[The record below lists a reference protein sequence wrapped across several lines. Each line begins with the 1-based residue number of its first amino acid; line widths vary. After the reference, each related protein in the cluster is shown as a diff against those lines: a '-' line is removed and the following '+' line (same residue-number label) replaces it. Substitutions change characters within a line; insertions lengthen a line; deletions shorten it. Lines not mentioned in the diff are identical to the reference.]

1 MEEIGKGCKRGAGNS
16 RCNEFSLSHDLMW
29 LAVICFSLWPGLP
42 DGSMSPF
49 PTFGPEWFKIP
60 ASNPLSKH
68 MPPPLTLP
76 GAGPTTR
83 STHHIQP
90 GRPPVPCA
98 PCILTPMAPMAPMA
112 WSPPRT
118 SLAPLAPLAPLPPST
133 PMMVRRVVTVSP
145 LKMPPPT
152 FVSGAVP
159 APPVYGMPVT
169 RTVRYAGRDWG
180 NQQWVRMA
188 TAVGVVCECS

>member
-1 MEEIGKGCKRGAGNS
+1 MLTNSMHGRDRKGCKRGAGNS
-16 RCNEFSLSHDLMW
+16 RCNEFSLSHGLMW

-42 DGSMSPF
+42 DGSMSPL

-76 GAGPTTR
+76 QPVPTTR
-83 STHHIQP
+83 
-90 GRPPVPCA
+90 RPVPPT
-98 PCILTPMAPMAPMA
+98 PCVLAPMAPMAPMA
-112 WSPPRT
+112 WCPPRT
-118 SLAPLAPLAPLPPST
+118 SLAPLAPLPPS
-133 PMMVRRVVTVSP
+133 PMMPPRVTFSP
-145 LKMPPPT
+145 VKVLPPT

-169 RTVRYAGRDWG
+169 RTVRYAGWDWG
-180 NQQWVRMA
+180 NQPWVRMA
-188 TAVGVVCECS
+188 TAVGIAHEFS

>member
-16 RCNEFSLSHDLMW
+16 RCNEFSLSHGLMW

-42 DGSMSPF
+42 DGSMSPL
-49 PTFGPEWFKIP
+49 PTFGFGMVQMIP

-83 STHHIQP
+83 
-90 GRPPVPCA
+90 RPMPA
-98 PCILTPMAPMAPMA
+98 TPSMLAPMAPMA

-118 SLAPLAPLAPLPPST
+118 SLAPLAPLPPST
-133 PMMVRRVVTVSP
+133 PMMVRRVVTVSSV
-145 LKMPPPT
+145 KVPPPT

-159 APPVYGMPVT
+159 APPVYSMPVIT
-169 RTVRYAGRDWG
+169 RTVRYAGWDWG
-180 NQQWVRMA
+180 NQIWVRMA
-188 TAVGVVCECS
+188 TAVGIAREFS

>member
-42 DGSMSPF
+42 DGSMSPL

-68 MPPPLTLP
+68 MP

-83 STHHIQP
+83 
-90 GRPPVPCA
+90 RPMPA
-98 PCILTPMAPMAPMA
+98 TPSVLAPMA

-118 SLAPLAPLAPLPPST
+118 SLAPLAPLPPST

-145 LKMPPPT
+145 VKVPPPT

-159 APPVYGMPVT
+159 APPVYSMPVIT
-169 RTVRYAGRDWG
+169 RTVRYAGWDWG
-180 NQQWVRMA
+180 NQIWVRMA